1 MDRVGTPEEPIPRG
15 RLAVVA
21 GFVFLT
27 FALFSARLFELQVV
41 QGEELR
47 LQSARNSVRTMRL
60 AAPRGD
66 MLDREGRLIASTR
79 PAFHVEVMP
88 SELQRADATFR
99 TLGSLLGRDPVELRA
114 RFGTPRGRARFQ
126 PVELAA
132 DLEFEA
138 LARVEEHR
146 HALPGVLTE
155 ARPHREYPDGN
166 VLGHLL
172 GSLGEIRADQLE
184 RSEYEGYRQGEVIGQ
199 SGLEFELERWLRGT
213 AGGRNVV
220 VNVAGREVER
230 LDEVEPV
237 PGNTAIL
244 TLDLDLQREA
254 VAAFEIPGTPTK
266 TVGADVTP
274 PPRGVPG
281 VSEKLGSLV
290 ALDPRTGEI
299 LAIVSRPSATRTCS
313 PVASTRNSGRNSCA
327 TNGSRCRT
335 AISSAYPPAR
345 RTVDPGRRRLE
356 EGVIQPTTR
365 IFAPV
370 RSPGRRIYRRWKKR
384 GHGSSTCTARSRSCD
399 V

>member
-254 VAAFEIPGTPTK
+254 VAAFELPWTPPK

-274 PPRGVPG
+274 PRACLA
-281 VSEKLGSLV
+281 SAKAGSPLRSIRER
-290 ALDPRTGEI
+290 ARS
-299 LAIVSRPSATRTCS
+299 SR
-313 PVASTRNSGRNSCA
+313 SC
-327 TNGSRCRT
+327 R
-335 AISSAYPPAR
+335 
-345 RTVDPGRRRLE
+345 GRRRPE
-356 EGVIQPTTR
+356 RV
-365 IFAPV
+365 
-370 RSPGRRIYRRWKKR
+370 RRWHR
-384 GHGSSTCTARSRSCD
+384 PETLEGIAARRMEAAAEPRSRAPIRRLD
-399 V
+399 VQSILAVAGSKRA